1 MNELPLSPP
10 ATVTEKDRISI
21 LIGVLTCMLLAAL
34 DQTIVAPAIPAMGA
48 ALGGFDYISWIV
60 SAYFL
65 TSTATTPLYGKIAD
79 IRGRRPTLYTALA
92 IFVAGSVV
100 CALAPQMWVL
110 ILGRAVQGIGGGG
123 LMALAQIVISDLVPP
138 KERGRYAVLISGT
151 WAIASIA
158 GPVVG
163 GVLTE
168 HLSWTVIFWLNIPLA
183 LVAAIMTWETLKRV
197 PWERRPH
204 KLDVLGSVLVV
215 TATAS
220 LMLALAFGP
229 QARFGWTSS
238 VVLALFAGAALLT
251 PLIAWHLLRA
261 REPLVP
267 VEVLGNRIVLA
278 ATSSVFFSMASSIGL
293 TVIVPLYFEL
303 ALHMTASQAG
313 LGLLGYTVGTT
324 IGALYAGRAMV
335 YVEDYKLLPTF
346 GLLVA
351 AAGLAWLALRAD
363 LAGFIEAEIVLILIG
378 IGTGPQFPTTTVAVQ
393 NAVEPHNVGIATG
406 VSSFLRALGAAVGV
420 AVIGAVA
427 AAAGISV
434 NEGLH
439 TSPADLQGLTG
450 EAFRPVFLAMS
461 AFVIL
466 GLILLAI
473 MPAKPLRRTNA
484 QPGASSTRH

>member
-10 ATVTEKDRISI
+10 ATVTEKDRVSI
-21 LIGVLTCMLLAAL
+21 LTCMLLAAL

-48 ALGGFDYISWIV
+48 ALGGSDYITWIV

-65 TSTATTPLYGKIAD
+65 TSTATAYGKIAD

-92 IFVAGSVV
+92 IFVAGSVM

-158 GPVVG
+158 GPIVG

-168 HLSWTVIFWLNIPLA
+168 RLSWTVIFWLNIPLA
-183 LVAAIMTWETLKRV
+183 LVAAVMTWATLKRV
-197 PWERRPH
+197 PWERRAH

-220 LMLALAFGP
+220 LMLALACGP
-229 QARFGWTSS
+229 QVRFGWNSP

-251 PLIAWHLLRA
+251 PLITWHLIRA
-261 REPLVP
+261 REPLIP
-267 VEVLGNRIVLA
+267 VEVLRNSVVLT
-278 ATSSVFFSMASSIGL
+278 ATFSVFFSMASSIGL

-313 LGLLGYTVGTT
+313 LGLLGYTVGSV

-335 YVEDYKLLPTF
+335 YVEDYKLLPII
-346 GLLVA
+346 GLSVTA
-351 AAGLAWLALRAD
+351 TGLAWLALRAN
-363 LAGFIEAEIVLILIG
+363 LVGFIEAEIVLILIG
-378 IGTGPQFPTTTVAVQ
+378 MGLGPQFPTTTVAVQ
-393 NAVEPHNVGIATG
+393 NAVEPHNVGIAIG
-406 VSSFLRALGAAVGV
+406 VSTFLRALGAAVGV

-434 NEGLH
+434 SEGLH
-439 TSPADLQGLTG
+439 ASPANLQGLTG
-450 EAFRPVFLAMS
+450 EAFRPVFLAIS
-461 AFVIL
+461 VIVSL

-473 MPAKPLRRTNA
+473 MPVKPLRRTNA
-484 QPGASSTRH
+484 QQGVSSTQH